1 VSRFALSV
9 SFGCPFLVSRFIQPC
24 ADIPPG
30 RNKIG
35 LLNQETGGLFFA
47 VPFCY
52 VCKGPVY
59 GKETRM
65 EKTRTL
71 HLFSAAAALGVMLTL
86 GCATS
91 SMPSAQKISQGERAI
106 RDAQFGNASVS
117 APDELKVAEE
127 KLADARQ
134 AQAKRD
140 YEKATRLAE
149 EAFVDAE
156 VARARAAL
164 EKAKRAVSEMQ
175 RKTEALR
182 EQVRHLPGY

>member
-1 VSRFALSV
+1 
-9 SFGCPFLVSRFIQPC
+9 
-24 ADIPPG
+24 
-30 RNKIG
+30 
-35 LLNQETGGLFFA
+35 LFFA

-71 HLFSAAAALGVMLTL
+71 NLFSAAAALGVMLTL